1 MTDDSLDPTGQ
12 TTRTTWKDTVNP
24 DNSLRVPGLVIAG
37 HHDWQRVGEEIAL
50 PQLASGST
58 VIVSRQEPAFAMPRE
73 ERFRPLGDAYLS
85 RRPIQLCPGS
95 ELGSITIDR
104 LDSPTTLLANG
115 QEVQRAHTFSAEEVT
130 RGVVLVLGRRVTLLL
145 QPVDPVPVSIPHFG
159 LVGES
164 AAALRLRQDI
174 ASAGKLNIP
183 VLLRGE
189 TGTGKEIVARA
200 LHDVGTRRHGPYR
213 TVSLAALPASLAA
226 AELFGAVRG
235 AYTGAERRKVGFFES
250 ARGGTLFLDEVG
262 EAPVEVQVML
272 LRALETSEIQ
282 PLGSVDTVSVDVRVI
297 AATDA
302 RLESLIADGRFR
314 APLLHRLA
322 GFEIHLPNLR
332 QRRDD
337 VARLLIHFLRQEL
350 GPPPIHEGHDAQ
362 QDGLWPPAWL
372 TSRLLAFDW
381 PGNVRQLRNV
391 SRRLTIAYR
400 EHMSDPSL
408 HQLVERL
415 LVTRSQAASTSGGA
429 ESPRTDQENADG
441 PSSRASRKLIDVSEA
456 ELLAALEGNRW
467 QLTSTAAALGVS
479 RSTLY
484 RLIEDAPSV
493 RKASE
498 LHADEVASALKDA
511 GGSVNKAALAL
522 RVSPQ
527 GLKRKIRSLDLS

>member
-1 MTDDSLDPTGQ
+1 MIDDPLDPTGQ
-12 TTRTTWKDTVNP
+12 TTRTTWKDTVTP
-24 DNSLRVPGLVIAG
+24 DFSLRVPGLVIAG
-37 HHDWQRVGEEIAL
+37 HRDWRRVGEEIAL
-50 PQLASGST
+50 PQLASGT
-58 VIVSRQEPAFAMPRE
+58 AVALSRLEPAFAMPGK
-73 ERFRPLGDAYLS
+73 ERFSSLGDAYLS
-85 RRPIQLCPGS
+85 RRPLRLCPGP

-104 LDSPTTLLANG
+104 TGSSTTLLADG
-115 QEVQRAHTFSAEEVT
+115 QEIDRTQTFSPDEVA

-145 QPVDPVPVSIPHFG
+145 QPVDPVPVSVPHFG

-164 AAALRLRQDI
+164 GAAVRLRQDI
-174 ASAGKLNIP
+174 RSAAKLDLP

-200 LHDVGTRRHGPYR
+200 LHEAGSRRHGPYR

-250 ARGGTLFLDEVG
+250 AQGGTLFLDEIG
-262 EAPVEVQVML
+262 EAPTEVQVML
-272 LRALETSEIQ
+272 LRALETREIQ
-282 PLGSVDTVSVDVRVI
+282 PLGSVDTVAVDVRVI

-302 RLESLIADGRFR
+302 RLESLIAEGRFR

-322 GFEIHLPNLR
+322 GFEIHLPTLR

-337 VARLLIHFLRQEL
+337 VARLLAHFL
-350 GPPPIHEGHDAQ
+350 HEETTAEHTNDATSENE
-362 QDGLWPPAWL
+362 DRLWPPASL
-372 TSRLLAFDW
+372 TAGLLVFDW

-391 SRRLTIAYR
+391 ARRLAIAHR
-400 EHMSDPSL
+400 EQMSDSAI
-408 HQLVERL
+408 HELVGRL
-415 LVTRSQAASTSGGA
+415 LDAQLQQEPAPEVPGTHEMDEHPTTKPQLPETR
-429 ESPRTDQENADG
+429 R
-441 PSSRASRKLIDVSEA
+441 LFDVSEA

-467 QLTSTAAALGVS
+467 QLAPTATALGVS

-484 RLIEDAPSV
+484 RLIEGSSKV

-498 LHADEVASALKDA
+498 LGREEIKRALERSDGNIHA
-511 GGSVNKAALAL
+511 AALAL

-527 GLKRKIRSLDLS
+527 GLKRRARSLGLI